1 MEVFERDLVEADKS
15 IVISSPDIRQNK
27 IERLLYLIKERQEA
41 GVQVTVITADPE
53 NVSYG
58 NPDVLY
64 ELIHGMKAVGI
75 TVITQQDPAGRFAV
89 IDGELVW
96 HGGMNLLGKEDAWD
110 NLMRIRDQEVGAEL
124 LEMAADSR

>member
-1 MEVFERDLVEADKS
+1 MPKYEKILER
-15 IVISSPDIRQNK
+15 PQQNK

-53 NVSYG
+53 NVSHG
-58 NPDVLY
+58 NPDILC
-64 ELIHGMKAVGI
+64 ELIYGMKAVGI

-96 HGGMNLLGKEDAWD
+96 HGGMNLLGKEDVWD